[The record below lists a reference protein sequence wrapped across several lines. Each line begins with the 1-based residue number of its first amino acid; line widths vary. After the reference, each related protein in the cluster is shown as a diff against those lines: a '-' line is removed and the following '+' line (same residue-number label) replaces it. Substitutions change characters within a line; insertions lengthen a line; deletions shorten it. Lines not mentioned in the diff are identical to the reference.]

1 MKESGSVRW
10 LIGFLAIANKPKWDF
25 WLYTDS
31 TIRLSVFPRGTE
43 PAVVEVVVTKSCPTL
58 VTPWA
63 ARLLCPW
70 GSPDRNTGVGYHFLL
85 QGISPTQGWNPGLL
99 QLGTKGDQGILL
111 DSPRNGVVFAFS
123 LPNKALE
130 IQSKLMVKDIGK
142 ISEYTMSHK
151 F

>member
-1 MKESGSVRW
+1 M
-10 LIGFLAIANKPKWDF
+10 
-25 WLYTDS
+25 
-31 TIRLSVFPRGTE
+31 
-43 PAVVEVVVTKSCPTL
+43 VEVLVAMSCPTL

-70 GSPDRNTGVGYHFLL
+70 GSPDMNTGVGCHFLL
-85 QGISPTQGWNPGLL
+85 QGIFPTQGLNLGLL
-99 QLGTKGDQGILL
+99 QLGTKGDQAILL

-130 IQSKLMVKDIGK
+130 IQSELMVEDIGK

>member
-1 MKESGSVRW
+1 MATHSR
-10 LIGFLAIANKPKWDF
+10 FLP
-25 WLYTDS
+25 
-31 TIRLSVFPRGTE
+31 G
-43 PAVVEVVVTKSCPTL
+43 KSHGWRSP
-58 VTPWA
+58 VGYS
-63 ARLLCPW
+63 PW

-85 QGISPTQGWNPGLL
+85 QGISPTQGRSPDLL

-130 IQSKLMVKDIGK
+130 IQSKLMVEDIGK
-142 ISEYTMSHK
+142 ISEYTMSYK